1 MLKILDKVASTVT
14 NIIVVATTITTT
26 LLIPLVMFEGI
37 IYILNNENI
46 KALISFVSVSLLI
59 HINKSIQGGR

>member
-26 LLIPLVMFEGI
+26 LLVPIFLYQAIRVMRYTDTYNALVC
-37 IYILNNENI
+37 L
-46 KALISFVSVSLLI
+46 LSVLVLVK
-59 HINKSIQGGR
+59 INHSIQGGR

>member
-26 LLIPLVMFEGI
+26 LLIPLAMFEGI

-46 KALISFVSVSLLI
+46 KALISLVSVSLLI